1 MEAHEHVPEPE
12 PEPEPLLRFSSEV
25 RRWHNR
31 TLLLFASGVCV
42 TVGGLGLVVAMWLL
56 SRS

>member
-1 MEAHEHVPEPE
+1 MQVHEHQHEHDNEYEPM
-12 PEPEPLLRFSSEV
+12 LRFSSEV